1 MMFGI
6 VSLFDSRQVE
16 HDLSLYA
23 HSLGDDHGYV
33 SVSKPAV
40 QGLEHSGSRSL
51 SVCHMRLAKRT
62 VKEGVYALIKR

>member
-16 HDLSLYA
+16 HDLSLSA

-33 SVSKPAV
+33 SVSDLWFRGSSTAGRSPECVSHAFGEKDS
-40 QGLEHSGSRSL
+40 QGRCGMHD
-51 SVCHMRLAKRT
+51 
-62 VKEGVYALIKR
+62 